1 MSIHTNLIKYGLH
14 SNKNFTN
21 LNKKIHFNGEQSGGS
36 KKDSKNYFV
45 PAGLF
50 MHGGGEK
57 EEEER
62 TDIVKSKLYA
72 PYVVAKIE
80 QPAKD
85 KRQTNIEIYLKRPK
99 ADISST
105 IEYKTPEHLNLL
117 YNTKIDASEHRKNEN
132 KKRKQEEDKK
142 EKETGNNKGKE
153 EEKEKEGEEEKEK
166 TKSGGFKLTRKEKG
180 KIKLRKTRKKK
191 HRKNKQIK
199 LKFI

>member
-36 KKDSKNYFV
+36 KKNSKNYFV

-62 TDIVKSKLYA
+62 TDIVKSELYT
-72 PYVVAKIE
+72 PRIVAKIE

-99 ADISST
+99 QI
-105 IEYKTPEHLNLL
+105 YLL
-117 YNTKIDASEHRKNEN
+117 
-132 KKRKQEEDKK
+132 
-142 EKETGNNKGKE
+142 
-153 EEKEKEGEEEKEK
+153 
-166 TKSGGFKLTRKEKG
+166 L
-180 KIKLRKTRKKK
+180 
-191 HRKNKQIK
+191 
-199 LKFI
+199 

>member
-50 MHGGGEK
+50 MHGGEK

-62 TDIVKSKLYA
+62 TDIVKSELYT
-72 PYVVAKIE
+72 PRIVAKIE

-132 KKRKQEEDKK
+132 KKRKQEEDKN
-142 EKETGNNKGKE
+142 EKETGDDKG
-153 EEKEKEGEEEKEK
+153 KEKEGEEEKGKEK
-166 TKSGGFKLTRKEKG
+166 TTSGGFKLTRKEKG

-199 LKFI
+199 KLIRFKI